1 MKLVYMPA
9 LMPYPY
15 PASDR
20 HELCNTRSAT
30 FAIMSYF
37 QLIPLLR
44 SALFVAAV
52 SILGNASAQNAAMY
66 IAEGNSLLEQ
76 DRGSKA
82 MEQFEK
88 AVSMERSA
96 RTLTARA
103 NASFSL
109 GRMDRFLLDVGQ
121 ALKLDSTYAPAHYQM
136 ARYAQRGKDPDSAII
151 HSTKAIASAPDSI
164 MRANAH
170 LIRGEARAQQKQTN
184 AAISDLEIGTATIL
198 GATVSMST
206 LAQLYDV
213 AGRPQDAL
221 TVLERL
227 CSMEPDDIGHWSNRS
242 FELVQL
248 GRYDEA
254 MTMVQRAL
262 LMDKDEPVALSNRA
276 YINMMMGR
284 NDEAMSD
291 VSRSLKNF
299 PQNPYA
305 LRTRAMLRL
314 KNGDRVK
321 ACDDLSLAKILG
333 DIPEVDQLLQEH
345 CEGGSSPRRK

>member
-1 MKLVYMPA
+1 MQYQC
-9 LMPYPY
+9 

-30 FAIMSYF
+30 FAIMSYY
-37 QLIPLLR
+37 QSIPLLR
-44 SALFVAAV
+44 TALFIAAF
-52 SILGNASAQNAAMY
+52 SILGDASAQNAAMY

-76 DRGSKA
+76 GRGTKA
-82 MEQFEK
+82 MEQFDK
-88 AVSMERSA
+88 ALALERSA
-96 RTLTARA
+96 RTFTAKA
-103 NASFSL
+103 TASYSL
-109 GRMDRFLLDVGQ
+109 GRMDRFLLDVDQ

-136 ARYAQRGKDPDSAII
+136 ALYAQRGKDPDSAIL
-151 HSTKAIASAPDSI
+151 HSTKVIATATDST

-170 LIRGEARAQQKQTN
+170 LIRGEARAEQKLTS
-184 AAISDLEIGTATIL
+184 AAIADLEIGTATIL
-198 GATVSMST
+198 DATGSMST
-206 LAQLYDV
+206 LAQLYDA
-213 AGRPQDAL
+213 AGRPADAL

-248 GRYDEA
+248 GRYDDA

-276 YINMMMGR
+276 YINMMLGR

-321 ACDDLSLAKILG
+321 ACNDLSLAQIFG
-333 DIPEVDQLLQEH
+333 DIPEVDQLMKEH
-345 CEGGSSPRRK
+345 CEGGSAPRGK